1 MIPQALNDDLIPD
14 LKIEEQPSH
23 TYKLDVEKSRVKGFV
38 DSKESISQVVYK
50 ILTTERYKYEI
61 YSWNYGVELND
72 LIGKPMPYVYPEI
85 ERRVTEALTADD
97 RIEGVSD
104 FKFESQGNSVICSF
118 TVNTIFGNVEIE
130 NFNVEV

>member
-1 MIPQALNDDLIPD
+1 MIPQTLNDDLIPD
-14 LKIEEQPSH
+14 LKIEEQPSY
-23 TYKLDVEKSRVKGFV
+23 TYKLDMEKNRIKGFV
-38 DSKESISQVVYK
+38 DNQDSISQVVYK
-50 ILTTERYKYEI
+50 ILTTERYKHEI

-104 FKFESQGNSVICSF
+104 FKFESRGNSVICSF